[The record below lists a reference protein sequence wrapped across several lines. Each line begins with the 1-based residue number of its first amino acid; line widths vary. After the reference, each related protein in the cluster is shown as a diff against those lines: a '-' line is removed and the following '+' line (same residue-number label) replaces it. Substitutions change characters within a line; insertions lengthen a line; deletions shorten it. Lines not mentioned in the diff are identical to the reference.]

1 MQAGTPGFQAPEQL
15 RAEPI
20 DVGADVYAF
29 GCLTIKLFGE
39 KTVWPG
45 LTPYQIIVKVA
56 MNNQLPDVH
65 HLPLFIQPVCL
76 ESVVAASVK
85 F

>member
-1 MQAGTPGFQAPEQL
+1 MQSGTPGFQAPEQL

-29 GCLTIKLFGE
+29 GALLIWG
-39 KTVWPG
+39 G

-56 MNNQLPDVH
+56 INNEVPDYS
-65 HLPLFIQPVCL
+65 LTFSQSAKC
-76 ESVVAASVK
+76 A
-85 F
+85 